1 MPRTPAPIESFEVI
15 AAALVQEN
23 GVTLGAKG
31 KKGFGS
37 SALQVGGHIFAMVSS
52 RGEFVV
58 KLPKPRVAGLVEGG
72 VGHPFDP
79 GYGRLMKEW
88 FSLEPSATAD
98 RMALAREAMAFVR
111 GDRT

>member
-1 MPRTPAPIESFEVI
+1 MPRVPTTVESFDAI
-15 AAALVQEN
+15 SAALFEED
-23 GVTLGAKG
+23 GVTVGAKG

-37 SALQVGGHIFAMVSS
+37 SALQVGGRIFAMVSS

-58 KLPKPRVAGLVEGG
+58 KLPGIRVAKLVEAG

-79 GYGRLMKEW
+79 GHGRLMKEW
-88 FSLEPSATAD
+88 LALEPSAAAD

-111 GDRT
+111 GERT